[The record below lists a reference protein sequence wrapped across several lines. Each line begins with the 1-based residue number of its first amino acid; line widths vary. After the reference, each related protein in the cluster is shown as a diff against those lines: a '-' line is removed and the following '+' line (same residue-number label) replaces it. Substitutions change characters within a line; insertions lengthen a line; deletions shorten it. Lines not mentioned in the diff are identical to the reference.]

1 MMSSALEKI
10 ASAAIS
16 LILTAFFI
24 KVSNQL
30 RWGPYLGL
38 DSVFLWFVVAILLGR
53 TFEMSFVGAG
63 IISLMFL
70 LPIIGIFSL
79 TLLLGILLWM
89 LAGAMMVLI
98 IAYALYG
105 DEYGY

>member
-1 MMSSALEKI
+1 MSSALEKI

-24 KVSNQL
+24 KVSNQPGWRL
-30 RWGPYLGL
+30 YLGL

-53 TFEMSFVGAG
+53 TFEMSFMGAG
-63 IISLMFL
+63 MISLMFL

-89 LAGAMMVLI
+89 VAGAMVVLI
-98 IAYALYG
+98 IAYVLYG